1 MPYDIHEDVLF
12 PLAKLGVTRIEVDFS
27 GGGDSGQ
34 INGIEYYNGDQQKIT
49 DDFVPKQKYVSGT
62 GWVTV
67 SEPKHKLPPVGT
79 QTKRKGVR
87 DEETGKY
94 SHKEVEVPVTVEGA
108 LEEHVYERLSNC
120 GVDWYNNEGG
130 QGTYW
135 FRLSDDK
142 SVWRYDF
149 EVHVN
154 YTVSELEHSS
164 SGLVGQESD

>member
-1 MPYDIHEDVLF
+1 MLYNIHEDVLS
-12 PLAKLGVTRIEVDFS
+12 PLAKLGVTRIEVEFS

-34 INGIEYYNGDQQKIT
+34 INGIDYYDSDKRVT
-49 DDFVPKQKYVSGT
+49 DDFVPKQKYVTGS

-79 QTKRKGVR
+79 QTKLRSVR
-87 DEETGKY
+87 DNETGKY
-94 SHKEVEVPVTVEGA
+94 SQEEVMVDVTVEEA
-108 LEEHVYERLSNC
+108 LEEHVYEALGNC

-154 YTVSELEHSS
+154 YVVSELEHSS
-164 SGLVGQESD
+164 SGLVGQESE